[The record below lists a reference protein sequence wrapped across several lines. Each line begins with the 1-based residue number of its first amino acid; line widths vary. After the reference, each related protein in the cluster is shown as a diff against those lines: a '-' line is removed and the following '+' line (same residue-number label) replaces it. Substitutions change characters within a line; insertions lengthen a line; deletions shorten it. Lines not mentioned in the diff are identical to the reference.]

1 MNIDPTIFKSYD
13 IRGIYPQQINEDNI
27 SEIIKAIYKFFTTKI
42 DKPGFT
48 VGLARDMRISS
59 PSFYKIA
66 IETLVSLGAN
76 VIDMGML
83 STPTFYFAIYN
94 YKYDAGI
101 QITAS
106 HNPKEYNGA
115 KFVLS
120 GPNGLI
126 KIGKATGMEDVKNY
140 AVAGVDLPIDKK
152 GNVTVKEH
160 IMEDEVENASKVL
173 GNPNI
178 KKFKIVADPANAM
191 GGTFID
197 ALFKKYE
204 AELVRMNFELDGTFP
219 VHAPNPLE
227 AENLVDLQKRV
238 IEEEADLGLAP
249 DGDGDRIFFIDE
261 KGQVV
266 PPTII
271 TSLVA
276 RELLKEYRGSKILF
290 DIRYILTPKK
300 IVEELGGIPVITKVG
315 HAFITEELEKTGGIF
330 AGESSGHYYLQS
342 TGNAES
348 SVAIILAV
356 LKVLTEE
363 NKPFSEIV
371 KELQKSFESGEFNYK
386 VTNAQEII
394 ASIKNDYKDGELS
407 ELDGIAISYP
417 TWRFSVRTSNTEPLL
432 RLNVEGYDKEEMKKH
447 KEELINR
454 IESLKK

>member
-238 IEEEADLGLAP
+238 IEEKADLGLAP

-363 NKPFSEIV
+363 NKAFSEIV